1 MLLVALGAAVLVPF
15 DDELRLESGGQST
28 RRWTAA
34 IEALPDDPDV
44 LVGFDPDVG
53 TYGEVRSTARAVLAD
68 LLSRQARLAI
78 VSLTPEGRAL
88 ALAELARLDRADANM
103 ARIADLGFVPGAEAG
118 LVSLTRSLPEPHGPG
133 GPIPRRLV
141 DEGIETMD
149 AILVVGG
156 NDLGPRS
163 WVEQVLP
170 RIDAV
175 TFLAVTPTVLLPE
188 VLPFEA
194 TGQID
199 ALIGTPRD
207 GAAIR
212 RTADLGVYDRLAP
225 VDEPATA
232 AVLLGLLVAAVVLG
246 QGLVA
251 ALLRPGGERERA

>member
-1 MLLVALGAAVLVPF
+1 V
-15 DDELRLESGGQST
+15 
-28 RRWTAA
+28 
-34 IEALPDDPDV
+34 
-44 LVGFDPDVG
+44 
-53 TYGEVRSTARAVLAD
+53 RAVLAD

-88 ALAELARLDRADANM
+88 ALAELARLDRAGANM

-118 LVSLTRSLPEPHGPG
+118 LVSLTRSLPEPRGPG
-133 GPIPRRLV
+133 RPIPRRLV

-175 TFLAVTPTVLLPE
+175 TFLAVAPTVLLPE

-207 GAAIR
+207 GAAMR
-212 RTADLGVYDRLAP
+212 RTVDLGVYERLAP
-225 VDEPATA
+225 VDEPAAA
-232 AVLLGLLVAAVVLG
+232 AVLVGLLVAAVVLG

-251 ALLRPGGERERA
+251 ALLRPSGERERA